1 MSFTALIIFGVILIL
16 ITLYIIVYVIYPGS
30 GNNDILPTM
39 TSLKE
44 KKDIFYSDS
53 TQKMLLGSS
62 GSTVMAFFKLGS
74 GDRTVKFTNGFTPL
88 LFIDNNWFL
97 EISPAP
103 IGKDK
108 VAARLRVQTNDGGTL
123 TPEIIELPQIPKQK
137 WMFIAILRDGRRFDI
152 IYDNKIVASQRLD
165 SYPAVISSPLS
176 VGNKGLDGSVI
187 HVIVNDK
194 RISPTD
200 VERER
205 VTHVNTNNT
214 VLEDISLDVTL
225 PGLKLFA
232 QCPSGLPCDP
242 VTQPP
247 NNNLLQWNTPYA

>member
-1 MSFTALIIFGVILIL
+1 MPITALIIFGVILIL
-16 ITLYIIVYVIYPGS
+16 VTLYIIVYVIYPSS
-30 GNNDILPTM
+30 GNNDVLSSM
-39 TSLKE
+39 TPLNQ
-44 KKDIFYSDS
+44 KKDVLFSDL
-53 TQKMLLGSS
+53 TQSMLLGTS
-62 GSTVMAFFKLGS
+62 GSTVMGFFKLS
-74 GDRTVKFTNGFTPL
+74 NGDRTVKYANGFTPL
-88 LFIDNNWFL
+88 LFIDNNWYL

-108 VAARLRVQTNDGGTL
+108 VAARLRVQTNDGGKL
-123 TPEIIELPQIPKQK
+123 TQELIELPQIPKQK
-137 WMFIAILRDGRRFDI
+137 WMFIAILRDGRRYDI

-165 SYPAVISSPLS
+165 NYPAVISSPLS

-194 RISPTD
+194 RLSPRD

-205 VTHVNTNNT
+205 VTHVDTNNT
-214 VLEDISLDVTL
+214 VLEDNLIPMSL

-242 VTQPP
+242 ITQPP
-247 NNNLLQWNTPYA
+247 NNNLLQWKTPYA